1 METSRE
7 DFGIA
12 IRSAFLKKGVQQ
24 RFSLFALILF
34 SCVLLFFETVENKP
48 LNYIRFFFK
57 DLVYRSSTII
67 SSPVRGVKYI
77 FSSAEEHINVYG
89 KYEKLK
95 KENIQLKN
103 QKHDPDFL
111 IFENKQLRKLLEEQE
126 ISTATL
132 ISSRVMMDKQ
142 SPFLNSLIINS
153 GVNKKIKKGMAVL
166 DGNNFIGKIVD
177 VNFFSSRIL
186 LVTDLNS
193 KIPVMVEPTGNHA
206 VLSGTGHNEPILDF
220 LPENNAVQTGNKV
233 YTSGKGGIFSPGIP
247 IGQVRKDNGK
257 FFVSLFSELSQITF
271 VNIALGEKQ
280 MQNN

>member
-77 FSSAEEHINVYG
+77 FSSAEEHLNVYD

-111 IFENKQLRKLLEEQE
+111 IFENKQLRTNK
-126 ISTATL
+126 
-132 ISSRVMMDKQ
+132 
-142 SPFLNSLIINS
+142 IN
-153 GVNKKIKKGMAVL
+153 
-166 DGNNFIGKIVD
+166 
-177 VNFFSSRIL
+177 
-186 LVTDLNS
+186 
-193 KIPVMVEPTGNHA
+193 
-206 VLSGTGHNEPILDF
+206 
-220 LPENNAVQTGNKV
+220 
-233 YTSGKGGIFSPGIP
+233 
-247 IGQVRKDNGK
+247 
-257 FFVSLFSELSQITF
+257 
-271 VNIALGEKQ
+271 NI
-280 MQNN
+280 